1 MLHIHCHNPL
11 NFSSTSFLFLER
23 LQVPFTALR
32 ISLRNNCTLFFGDYL
47 VCVAPRLTTEEL
59 NGVSDNLNLTEI
71 LITEITEEFP
81 GKSM

>member
-1 MLHIHCHNPL
+1 MR
-11 NFSSTSFLFLER
+11 S
-23 LQVPFTALR
+23 
-32 ISLRNNCTLFFGDYL
+32 FFGDYL

-59 NGVSDNLNLTEI
+59 NGVSVNLNSTDI

>member
-1 MLHIHCHNPL
+1 MP
-11 NFSSTSFLFLER
+11 FS
-23 LQVPFTALR
+23 ALR
-32 ISLRNNCTLFFGDYL
+32 ISLRNKINVRSFFGDYL

-59 NGVSDNLNLTEI
+59 NGVSVNLNLTEI